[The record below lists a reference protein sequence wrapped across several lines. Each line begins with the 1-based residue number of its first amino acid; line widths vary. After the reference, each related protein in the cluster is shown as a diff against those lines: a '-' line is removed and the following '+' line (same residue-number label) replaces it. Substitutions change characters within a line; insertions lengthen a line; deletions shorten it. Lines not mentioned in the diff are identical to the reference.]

1 MTWMLK
7 DPGGVEIKESPIP
20 PNGFE
25 NAVRLARRVVVTFVQ
40 VDETGVAT
48 GAKPHVYDEPYVHDL
63 SPAGIAKKIRDQQ
76 DQLNAIE
83 QTKVGV
89 LSADDLATIKAL
101 VTPPAP
107 EPPTEEEQAAI
118 DKRNAVGEKLREQ
131 RKFLTAVSLGLLKPD
146 DGDVVAAQDA
156 VKQALEDDPSLV
168 LDQLA

>member
-89 LSADDLATIKAL
+89 LSADDLAAIKAL

-107 EPPTEEEQAAI
+107 AEPTAEELVAAEKRAAI
-118 DKRNAVGEKLREQ
+118 VDKLRDQ
-131 RKFLTAVSLGLLKPD
+131 RQLLTAVSLGLLKAD
-146 DGDVVAAQDA
+146 DVDVIAAQDA
-156 VKQALEDDPSLV
+156 VKAALVDDPTLV